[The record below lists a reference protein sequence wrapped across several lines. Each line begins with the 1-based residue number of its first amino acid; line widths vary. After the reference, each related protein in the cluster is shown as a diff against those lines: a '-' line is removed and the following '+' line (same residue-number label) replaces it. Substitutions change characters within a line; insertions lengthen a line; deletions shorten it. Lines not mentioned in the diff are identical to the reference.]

1 MSPKEKQ
8 RFNRQYKKHLQAL
21 KLQGKAASTIDVY
34 SRAVRGLVARF
45 DRCPD
50 RLTRK
55 QLTQYFSELVDSHSW
70 STVKTDRN
78 GLQFFWTHVLHKKWR
93 WVDIVKPPQVKTIP
107 AVLSIS
113 EVQLLVQSARQL
125 RYRVFIVVTYT
136 LGLRLSEA
144 LNLQLRDID
153 AGNQRVHIRR
163 GKGAKD
169 RFVPLPAYTLGVMRK
184 FWAHHRN
191 PVWLFP
197 RATHLDRLQSATR
210 HMSYGSTQVAIRQ
223 IVRDCGIKKK
233 PPFTLCATAMQRTC
247 SSTVCLYASFKI
259 FLAIPA
265 QKPPHAIPI

>member
-1 MSPKEKQ
+1 M
-8 RFNRQYKKHLQAL
+8 
-21 KLQGKAASTIDVY
+21 
-34 SRAVRGLVARF
+34 
-45 DRCPD
+45 
-50 RLTRK
+50 
-55 QLTQYFSELVDSHSW
+55 
-70 STVKTDRN
+70 
-78 GLQFFWTHVLHKKWR
+78 LHKKWR

-113 EVQLLVQSARQL
+113 EVQLLVQNARQL

-153 AGNQRVHIRR
+153 ADNQRVHIRR